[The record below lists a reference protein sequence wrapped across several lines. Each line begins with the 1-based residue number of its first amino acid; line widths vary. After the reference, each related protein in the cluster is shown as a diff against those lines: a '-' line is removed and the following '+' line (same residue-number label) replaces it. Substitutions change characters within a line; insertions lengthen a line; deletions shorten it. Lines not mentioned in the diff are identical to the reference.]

1 MGSTS
6 NVASIIDHLGGEK
19 FLTSLGARDFVA
31 DDTHLGFTLI
41 HNNPKGVHSVTISV
55 EPSGGFK
62 VSCYGGLE
70 PGTFHAA
77 TLATER
83 VVVAE
88 SLAAVVGK
96 LTGID
101 ALRDRHL

>member
-1 MGSTS
+1 MSPTS
-6 NVASIIDHLGGEK
+6 NVASIIDHLGGEQ
-19 FLTSLGARDFVA
+19 FLRSLGARDFVV

-41 HNNPKGVHSVTISV
+41 HNNPKGVHSVTISA
-55 EPSGGFK
+55 EPNGGFK

-83 VVVAE
+83 VAVAE

-101 ALRDRHL
+101 AMRERHL

>member
-1 MGSTS
+1 MSSTS

-19 FLTSLGARDFVA
+19 FLTSLGARDFVV

-41 HNNPKGVHSVTISV
+41 HNNPKGVHSVAISI

-62 VSCYGGLE
+62 VSCYGGVE
-70 PGTFHAA
+70 PGTLRAA

-83 VVVAE
+83 VAVAE

-101 ALRDRHL
+101 ALQHRHL

>member
-1 MGSTS
+1 MSSTS

-41 HNNPKGVHSVTISV
+41 HNNPKGVHSVTISA
-55 EPSGGFK
+55 EPHGGFK

-77 TLATER
+77 MLATER
-83 VVVAE
+83 VAVAE
-88 SLAAVVGK
+88 SLAAVLGK

-101 ALRDRHL
+101 ALQRLHL

>member
-1 MGSTS
+1 MSSTS
-6 NVASIIDHLGGEK
+6 SAALIIDHLGGEK
-19 FLTSLGARDFVA
+19 FLSDLGARDFAV

-41 HNNPKGVHSVTISV
+41 HSNPKGVHSVAISV

-83 VVVAE
+83 VAVAE